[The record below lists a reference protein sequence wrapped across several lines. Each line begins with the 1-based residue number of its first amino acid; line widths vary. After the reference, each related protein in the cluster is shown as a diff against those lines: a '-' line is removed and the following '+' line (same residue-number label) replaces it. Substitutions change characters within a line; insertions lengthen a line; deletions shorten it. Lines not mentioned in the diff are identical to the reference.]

1 MEIQPPGA
9 PHFRGAHKL
18 MVKAAK
24 KATYAFVT
32 TDRDVKDEELIT
44 VFAGVESS

>member
-1 MEIQPPGA
+1 
-9 PHFRGAHKL
+9 

-24 KATYAFVT
+24 KATYAFV